1 MTATVAEVAAIVAA
15 SGTLL
20 GSIARPLFKW
30 LTARTFA
37 AKALPQD
44 LPKIA
49 EAIHHPGNRGQMDRP
64 RKQQP

>member
-15 SGTLL
+15 SGTLI

-49 EAIHHPGNRGQMDRP
+49 EALHDPDNRGQVDRP
-64 RKQQP
+64 RQQHP